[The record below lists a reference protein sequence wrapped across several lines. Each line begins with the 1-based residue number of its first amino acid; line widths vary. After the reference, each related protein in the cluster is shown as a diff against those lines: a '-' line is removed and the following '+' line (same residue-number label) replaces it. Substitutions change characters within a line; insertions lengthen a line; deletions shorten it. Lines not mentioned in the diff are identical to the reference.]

1 MKQSNKTN
9 VHFCGFFG
17 SILFILC
24 MVSLI
29 YITLLVESLQSNNYN
44 VVIKNVKD
52 GNDSSSEELDNTNVP
67 TSKPKKEHG
76 VVMKNVKDE
85 NDSSSEE
92 LDNTNVPTSKPKK
105 KLSVVFKENKK
116 FFQYLINEDIYAEYE
131 LVPTNKEHTKYSNEN
146 DKALNYE
153 LESIKKSNKNR
164 YERMYQLWTR
174 IVQNEENKYILSVS
188 KMFEVFNFI
197 VNFYSVH
204 YLKEEEIMNELR
216 TTFTDLYRNVTPNMN
231 DLFIRWITDNDVLN
245 HGEFALLVDG
255 NRYVWR
261 NLLKHLEIAFKEIIT
276 KHFRYQLRSF
286 ELERNL
292 IVCEEKSNKLDN
304 INFEKNK
311 KSKKSIKK
319 KNL

>member
-9 VHFCGFFG
+9 VDFCGFFG

-29 YITLLVESLQSNNYN
+29 CITLLNVWTSYEFLNCGTQLSNIRILSEVESLQSSNYSE
-44 VVIKNVKD
+44 VMKNVKD

-67 TSKPKKEHG
+67 TSKPKK
-76 VVMKNVKDE
+76 
-85 NDSSSEE
+85 
-92 LDNTNVPTSKPKK
+92 
-105 KLSVVFKENKK
+105 KLSAVFKENKT

-131 LVPTNKEHTKYSNEN
+131 LVPTNKKHTKYSNEN

-153 LESIKKSNKNR
+153 LESIKKSKKNR
-164 YERMYQLWTR
+164 YEKMYQLWTR
-174 IVQNEENKYILSVS
+174 IVQNEENKYILSVR

-197 VNFYSVH
+197 VNYYSVH
-204 YLKEEEIMNELR
+204 YSKEEEIMNELR

-292 IVCEEKSNKLDN
+292 IVCEEKSNKSDN
-304 INFEKNK
+304 INLEKNK

-319 KNL
+319 KILKDMNK